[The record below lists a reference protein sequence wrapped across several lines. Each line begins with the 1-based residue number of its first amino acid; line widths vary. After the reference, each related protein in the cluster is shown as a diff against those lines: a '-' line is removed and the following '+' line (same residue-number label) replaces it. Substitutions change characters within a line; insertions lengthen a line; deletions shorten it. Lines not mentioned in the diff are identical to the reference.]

1 MDGDFRVGP
10 WLVEPSLNTASH
22 NGTSHSLEPKVMEVL
37 VCLAGHP
44 GAPLSKEHLL
54 RTVWPDT
61 FISDGVLTRSIS
73 ELRRL
78 FEDDAKQPR
87 FIQTIPKKGYRLLA
101 PVTPLNGTLTALSLA
116 VLDVPREN
124 SRANTRRWMWRLAI
138 PASAVLF
145 LGVLLALNVGNLRAR
160 VWARTTIPQIH
171 SLAVLPLKNLS
182 GDPAQDYF
190 AAGMTDELITYLSQ
204 LGGLRVISYTSTY
217 TYKDTRKTLPEIARE
232 LGVDAVVEGSV
243 QRMGQRVRV
252 NAQLVYAPQETHL
265 WAQSY
270 DRDLLD
276 SLSVQSTVAS
286 AIADQVRIKLTPA
299 EQARLQTPRPM
310 NLKALDAYLKGV
322 DHLNHVGHG
331 FGGEEVKMAAESF
344 QEAIAQDPG
353 FAVAYV
359 KLAEA
364 FGNEALP
371 YPMESLPFQRAAIEK
386 ALSLAPNSSQ
396 VHLARGYFR
405 FTRDWDWREREAE
418 FKRALELNPNDPQAH
433 VAFAEY
439 LEAMG
444 RLEDAMQERQ
454 RAREL
459 DPTIA
464 ELCTGFF
471 RAKQY
476 DLGIQILKK
485 RLEITPNDGGTHLQ
499 LSDFYAY
506 KGMEKDSIA
515 EMQRGAALFGFEEAA
530 QHVGHAFSGSGYRGA
545 LRALAKDMEK
555 AYRQG
560 RLDRP
565 DAVAEVY
572 TRLGEKDEAFRWL
585 ERAYG
590 ERNPAMVF
598 LNVEPFWD
606 PLRPDPRF
614 KDLVRRVGLPQ

>member
-1 MDGDFRVGP
+1 
-10 WLVEPSLNTASH
+10 
-22 NGTSHSLEPKVMEVL
+22 
-37 VCLAGHP
+37 
-44 GAPLSKEHLL
+44 
-54 RTVWPDT
+54 
-61 FISDGVLTRSIS
+61 
-73 ELRRL
+73 
-78 FEDDAKQPR
+78 
-87 FIQTIPKKGYRLLA
+87 
-101 PVTPLNGTLTALSLA
+101 
-116 VLDVPREN
+116 
-124 SRANTRRWMWRLAI
+124 MWRLAI
-138 PASAVLF
+138 PGSAVLF
-145 LGVLLALNVGNLRAR
+145 LGVLTALNVGNLRVR
-160 VWARTTIPQIH
+160 VLARTSIPQIH

-217 TYKDTRKTLPEIARE
+217 TYKDTKKTLPEIARE
-232 LGVDAVVEGSV
+232 LNVDAVVEGSV
-243 QRMGQRVRV
+243 QRAGDRVRV
-252 NAQLVYAPQETHL
+252 NAQLIYAPQETHL

-276 SLSVQSTVAS
+276 ALAVQSTVAS

-299 EQARLQTPRPM
+299 EQARLQTPRPV

-331 FGGEEVKMAAESF
+331 FGGEEVKMAVESF

-353 FAVAYV
+353 FAAAYV

-364 FGNEALP
+364 YGNEAFP

-405 FTRDWDWREREAE
+405 FTRDWDWRESEAE

-444 RLEDAMQERQ
+444 RLDEGMQERQ

-485 RLEITPNDGGTHLQ
+485 RLEITPNDGGLHLQ

-506 KGMEKDSIA
+506 KGMEEDSIA
-515 EMQRGAALFGFEEAA
+515 EKQRGAALFGFGEAA
-530 QHVGHAFSGSGYRGA
+530 QHLGQAFSSSGYRGA
-545 LRALAKDMEK
+545 LRALAKEMEK
-555 AYRQG
+555 AYQQG
-560 RLDRP
+560 RLDAP
-565 DAVAEVY
+565 SAVAEVY

-585 ERAYG
+585 QRAYD
-590 ERNPAMVF
+590 ERDAAMVF

-606 PLRPDPRF
+606 PLRSDARF